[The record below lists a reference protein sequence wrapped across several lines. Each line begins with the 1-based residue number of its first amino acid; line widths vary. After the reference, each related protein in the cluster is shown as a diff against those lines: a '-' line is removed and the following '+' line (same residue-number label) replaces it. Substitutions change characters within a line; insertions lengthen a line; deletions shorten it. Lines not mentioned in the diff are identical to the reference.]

1 MVTITAEG
9 RRAGLVSVTGIGLVA
24 GTMEVAVALSFA
36 ALLFAGMGP
45 VAYARGAGFILLGG
59 MLSNF
64 IVSRWSTLPG
74 ALVVPQDTSTAILA
88 TAAAPLLVGLDPD
101 LQFSSMLVYAAA
113 AAVLTGVAMLFI
125 GLARQGGLIRFIP
138 LPVIGGFL
146 AGTGYLLVVGGADVI
161 TGGFEFSL
169 GSVVALIG
177 GSLFGLG
184 MLLVLRRWPRPG
196 LVPGSVAAGA
206 AFFFLV
212 LLVTGTSISEARALG
227 LLMESVR
234 TSIGLPLDE
243 FRAADWS
250 ILAEGWGGLVT
261 VPLVA
266 TLGMLLNVN
275 ALEMIGG
282 HDADLDRELRM
293 VGTANL
299 AGAVTGT
306 PAVYHTLGITAL
318 GYRVGVRSRL
328 VPVVVAVACLAAAGI
343 GGPILA
349 VLPMPVVGGLLIFL
363 GLGFITDWFVD
374 RRRQMTGPEVLLM
387 AAIVFAVA
395 TLGFLVAVGLGMLA
409 SVIIFAVRYAGIDPV
424 RHHGSGVEMR
434 STVDRPRRA
443 EQILADSADRILVVQ
458 LHGFLFFGT
467 AKMAVERVADLLSR
481 RGPLEVLVVDLERVS
496 GADATGVSAI
506 LKLGAL
512 ARRSGAAFIL
522 SSVPS
527 SLQGELAAGMVPDA
541 RVAADLDHAL
551 EIAEEIVIGD
561 AADPDSCALDE
572 VFGLD
577 VWEQVRPYLERF
589 KVGAG
594 DVVIRAGESTSGVLM
609 VEEGRLITEITTDQ
623 GYRRVRSSGP
633 GAIVG
638 EMSIYRSGGRSAR
651 VAAVEPSV
659 LLSLDD
665 EAFAAIEAADPA
677 LAIRLHR
684 VLAAVMAERIT
695 QGNAAVAS
703 LMR

>member
-1 MVTITAEG
+1 MTITAEG
-9 RRAGLVSVTGIGLVA
+9 TRPGLASVTGIGLVA

-45 VAYARGAGFILLGG
+45 AAYARGAGFILLGS
-59 MLSNF
+59 MISNL
-64 IVSRWSTLPG
+64 IVSRWSSLPG

-88 TAAAPLLVGLDPD
+88 TAAAPLLAGHGPD
-101 LQFSSMLVYAAA
+101 MQFSTMLAYAAA
-113 AAVLTGVAMLFI
+113 AAALTGAVMLFI
-125 GLARQGGLIRFIP
+125 GLARQGSLIRFIP

-161 TGGFEFSL
+161 TSGFDFSAS
-169 GSVVALIG
+169 SVVALIG

-196 LVPGSVAAGA
+196 LVPGSVAVGA
-206 AFFFLV
+206 VLFFLI
-212 LLVTGTSISEARALG
+212 LLVTGTSIDEARSLG

-243 FRAADWS
+243 LRSADWS
-250 ILAEGWGGLVT
+250 ILVDGWGGLVT

-282 HDADLDRELRM
+282 HDANLDRELRM

-299 AGAVTGT
+299 AGVTTGT

-328 VPVVVAVACLAAAGI
+328 VPIIVALACLAAAGI

-349 VLPMPVVGGLLIFL
+349 AFPMPVVGGLLIFL

-387 AAIVFAVA
+387 ATIVFAVA
-395 TLGFLVAVGLGMLA
+395 TLGFLAAVGLGMLA
-409 SVIIFAVRYAGIDPV
+409 SVIIFAIRYAGIDPV
-424 RHHGSGVEMR
+424 RHHGSGSEMR
-434 STVDRPRRA
+434 STVDRPRAA
-443 EQILADSADRILVVQ
+443 EQVLAAAADRILVVQ

-467 AKMAVERVADLLSR
+467 AKMAVERVADLLSQR
-481 RGPLEVLVVDLERVS
+481 SPVEVLVVDLERVT

-512 ARRSGAAFIL
+512 AQRQGAEFVL
-522 SSVPS
+522 SSIPV
-527 SLQGELAAGMVPDA
+527 SLQVELAAGMAPEA
-541 RVAADLDHAL
+541 GVAADLDHAL

-561 AADPDSCALDE
+561 TTDPDSCTLDE
-572 VFGLD
+572 VFGME
-577 VWEQVRPYLERF
+577 VWEQVRPYLERIR
-589 KVGAG
+589 VGAG
-594 DVVIRAGESTSGVLM
+594 DVVIRVGEKSSGVLM
-609 VEEGRLITEITTDQ
+609 VEEGRLITEIATDR

-638 EMSIYRSGGRSAR
+638 EMSIYRTGGRSAR
-651 VAAVEPSV
+651 VAAIEPTV

-665 EAFAAIEAADPA
+665 EAFAAIEADDPA

-684 VLAAVMAERIT
+684 VLAAVMAERVAL
-695 QGNAAVAS
+695 GNMAVAT
-703 LMR
+703 LLR